1 VTAAIARVLPE
12 FAESVKHSLVLTPKD
27 VEERFGVTEGALT
40 HGEMMLDQI
49 MFMRPIPGWGR
60 YAMPIRG
67 LFLGGAG
74 AHPGPGI
81 LGGAGILAAKAALK

>member
-1 VTAAIARVLPE
+1 
-12 FAESVKHSLVLTPKD
+12 
-27 VEERFGVTEGALT
+27 
-40 HGEMMLDQI
+40 MLDQI

-81 LGGAGILAAKAALK
+81 LGGAGILAAKAALE